1 MGFLCIAQLT
11 LVRAT
16 GGCLNYTKW
25 VPFFLIAVK
34 LFAIDTSNTKV
45 STDINMVAMQKKKH
59 SNVLNGF
66 NGHCI
71 GFHGNCNG
79 LWGSLGVVVNVGFYW

>member
-45 STDINMVAMQKKKH
+45 STDINMVAMQKKDIQMYLM
-59 SNVLNGF
+59 VLMDIVLVFMGTVMVS
-66 NGHCI
+66 G
-71 GFHGNCNG
+71 G
-79 LWGSLGVVVNVGFYW
+79 L